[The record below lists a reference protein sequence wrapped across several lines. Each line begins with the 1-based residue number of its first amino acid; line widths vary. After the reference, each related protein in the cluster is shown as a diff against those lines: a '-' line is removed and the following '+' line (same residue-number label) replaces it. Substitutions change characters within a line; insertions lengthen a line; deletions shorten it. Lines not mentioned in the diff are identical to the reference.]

1 MKIQTYIFLG
11 VIFLSS
17 INLSLSAKQ
26 SEIEEIP
33 VNNDTSISELPAE
46 SVAKEENLVDEL
58 TFEEETSSEEEAPAE
73 EDVPAQEEVPTEE
86 DIPVEKESPVEEDI
100 PAEEEAPVEE
110 DVPAEEEALAEEE
123 NGSSLALFGFIIFF
137 ITLMLL
143 LIVTLLLLKQIK
155 WRKRYA
161 KGESIVFPD
170 AHLDFLEKLKNSY
183 ERLYGQV
190 IDFGNASLGSQK
202 NNESLTSQ
210 MIESMTNL
218 NTTIDSQNKEIERL
232 KQGYDYSIKKNSIL
246 PLIELNELVKGYM
259 LDDQI
264 TEETKAKL
272 DSIKKYLMSY
282 LEEMDV
288 FEFEIE
294 KGKSTR
300 ELSSDAFEIDDVE
313 ITNNDELNDKL
324 ALTTKNGYE
333 NVHAN
338 GKNILKKAKVLV
350 YKKEKDNG

>member
-1 MKIQTYIFLG
+1 MKIQIYIFLG

-17 INLSLSAKQ
+17 INLSLSAEQ
-26 SEIEEIP
+26 SETEEIR
-33 VNNDTSISELPAE
+33 VNNDTSILELPPE
-46 SVAKEENLVDEL
+46 SVAKEENLVKEP
-58 TFEEETSSEEEAPAE
+58 TAEEEAPAE
-73 EDVPAQEEVPTEE
+73 EDAPAEVETPAEEEVPAEE
-86 DIPVEKESPVEEDI
+86 EAHAEVET
-100 PAEEEAPVEE
+100 PAEEEAP
-110 DVPAEEEALAEEE
+110 AEEEVLAEEE

-143 LIVTLLLLKQIK
+143 LIVTTLLLKQVK

-190 IDFGNASLGSQK
+190 IDFGNASLVSQK

-246 PLIELNELVKGYM
+246 PLIELNELVKGFM
-259 LDDQI
+259 LDDKI

-300 ELSSDAFEIDDVE
+300 ELSSDTFEIDDVE
-313 ITNNDELNDKL
+313 ITNNDELNDKV

>member
-1 MKIQTYIFLG
+1 MKIQIYIFLG

-17 INLSLSAKQ
+17 INLSLSAEQ
-26 SEIEEIP
+26 SETEEIR
-33 VNNDTSISELPAE
+33 VNNDTSILELPPE
-46 SVAKEENLVDEL
+46 SVAKEENLV
-58 TFEEETSSEEEAPAE
+58 EESPAEVETPVEEEAPAKE
-73 EDVPAQEEVPTEE
+73 KVLAAKEEV
-86 DIPVEKESPVEEDI
+86 
-100 PAEEEAPVEE
+100 
-110 DVPAEEEALAEEE
+110 LAEEE

-143 LIVTLLLLKQIK
+143 LIVTTLLLKQVK

-190 IDFGNASLGSQK
+190 IDFGNASLVSQK

-246 PLIELNELVKGYM
+246 PLIELNELVKGFM
-259 LDDQI
+259 LDDKI

-313 ITNNDELNDKL
+313 ITNNDELNDKV

-333 NVHAN
+333 NVHVN

>member
-86 DIPVEKESPVEEDI
+86 EAPAEEDI

-143 LIVTLLLLKQIK
+143 LIVTTLLLKQVK

-313 ITNNDELNDKL
+313 ITNNDELNDKV

>member
-1 MKIQTYIFLG
+1 MKIQTYIFTG
-11 VIFLSS
+11 VIFLFL
-17 INLSLSAKQ
+17 INLSLSAQQ
-26 SEIEEIP
+26 SEIEEIR
-33 VNNDTSISELPAE
+33 VNNDTSISELPSE
-46 SVAKEENLVDEL
+46 SVA
-58 TFEEETSSEEEAPAE
+58 EEAPAE
-73 EDVPAQEEVPTEE
+73 EA
-86 DIPVEKESPVEEDI
+86 PVEEASTEEEA

-110 DVPAEEEALAEEE
+110 APAEEEVEEAPAEEEAEEAPAVKE
-123 NGSSLALFGFIIFF
+123 DGSSLMLFGFIIFF

-183 ERLYGQV
+183 ERLYGII
-190 IDFGNASLGSQK
+190 IDFGNASIGSQK

-232 KQGYDYSIKKNSIL
+232 KKGYDFSIKKNSIL
-246 PLIELNELVKGYM
+246 PLIELNELVKDFM
-259 LDDQI
+259 LDDKI

-300 ELSSDAFEIDDVE
+300 ELSSDVFEIDDVE
-313 ITNNDELNDKL
+313 ITNNDELNDKVV
-324 ALTTKNGYE
+324 LTIKNGYE

-338 GKNILKKAKVLV
+338 GKNILKRAKVLV